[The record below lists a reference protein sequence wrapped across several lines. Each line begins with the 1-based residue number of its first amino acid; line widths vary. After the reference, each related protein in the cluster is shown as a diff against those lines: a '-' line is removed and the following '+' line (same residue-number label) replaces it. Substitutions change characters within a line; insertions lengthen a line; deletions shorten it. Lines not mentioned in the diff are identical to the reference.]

1 MRVAR
6 MGSRGRQLNGT
17 RRAKAV
23 SVRNPQRTPPL
34 HLPTTGKLQAMRRY
48 PLFLSALHRQSNG
61 CLQGCGR
68 RALGNR
74 PSVAMN
80 ELPRKLQ
87 VINAAEVVG
96 EVFTDILGLTN
107 PRYEWAVE
115 AERNRVVSFLAT

>member
-1 MRVAR
+1 
-6 MGSRGRQLNGT
+6 
-17 RRAKAV
+17 
-23 SVRNPQRTPPL
+23 
-34 HLPTTGKLQAMRRY
+34 
-48 PLFLSALHRQSNG
+48 
-61 CLQGCGR
+61 
-68 RALGNR
+68 
-74 PSVAMN
+74 MN